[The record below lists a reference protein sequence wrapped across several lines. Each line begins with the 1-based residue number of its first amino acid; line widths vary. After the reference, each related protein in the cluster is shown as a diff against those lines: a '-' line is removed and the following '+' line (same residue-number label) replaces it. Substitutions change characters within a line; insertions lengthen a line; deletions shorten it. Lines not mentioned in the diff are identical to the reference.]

1 MATNQPTTPL
11 SSKEIAELRSLVKL
25 LGKELS
31 DLDINDLLK
40 NSKVARTQL
49 ESLRFEAKDLNAD
62 LSDVS
67 GIFNDII
74 GQLKNTKVGINETT
88 KVFQG
93 LNSIARDLL
102 YYQEDTSEATEKDL
116 KSLQEK
122 LDRRRLDAEI
132 AQNTLNVEN
141 KNLEI
146 DSKKKE
152 NLAAQ
157 LTLQYDLR
165 AEALKRHGIDI
176 KNNDELKELEKQ
188 YKLVEKD
195 IESIN
200 TKLVK
205 NQSALREI
213 EGIVKGTDANYNLI
227 DATIKRANTKLEE
240 QNRLLGAG
248 GGLMDGLQKGLSNIG
263 LGKLADSL
271 GIDEAQ
277 SKMKALANQIVND
290 KEKEADL
297 TVKIKN
303 EEENLVKNLEQQKQL
318 KDEIASGSLSN
329 EEVQQKQSLL
339 DTLKEEHTERSNILS
354 QDKEEVGNLSKKN
367 AQFSGMKGQF
377 KVLAEGAKAFG
388 ENLKKSLGPA
398 ALIAMAIEEIIDA
411 MKIIDSG
418 AGDMAKSMNMT
429 YSEALKTRE
438 ELGLIA
444 DLSGDAAVQTKD
456 LQESLMAV
464 NKALGSNARLN
475 EADLVTMT
483 KLTKQAGFTHDELMG
498 IQKLSLVNGKKL
510 EDNTK
515 EVLGSAKAHASMRG
529 LMINEKDVLREV
541 NKMSA
546 SLKLSLGGSADK
558 MAEAVVKTKALGLS
572 IEQAEKM
579 ADGLLQFESSI
590 SSEME
595 AEMLTGK
602 ALNFEKARLLALN
615 NDVAGA
621 AEEIAKQVGS
631 SADFTKMNRIQQ
643 EALAKAAGM
652 TRDELAQSLMDRE
665 ALANLSGIEG
675 KTAKERF
682 DTLVRT
688 VGMEEAKKRL
698 GNEELAR
705 QYEQQSVQERFNQT
719 VEKLKEVFT
728 RIAEPLMGILDPI
741 MEVVESLMPLVNI
754 LFLPLITSLKLIGKL
769 ISISIVEPIKFLGD
783 LINEVVVEPFKSLA
797 KSLVGPMGSVG
808 DIIDKFIL
816 NPFRLIRGMI
826 WDYLVTPI
834 RATGKFIATYI
845 AEPFKAVKE
854 FLGGIID
861 IFTGDFG
868 EGLAKMGKG
877 ILRAILTPVQAI
889 MNAGISVIN
898 SAIKIVNKIPGIKIG
913 EVTEFNL
920 ADSIMGDDVVQK
932 AGYGKRTLLGPEG
945 SIKLNDNDTVIAG
958 TKLLDDPNK
967 QFQQQPSIEA
977 PQSSSIFSKI
987 LQSITAPISM
997 MSKGAQSIL
1006 GSVLPSTSDES
1017 SSILLDVKN
1026 VLVSIHDIISKG
1038 ISPGVIEKVKTSE
1051 SSSLATNAS
1060 KEINTLSTDSNKIS
1074 ATADFTQMNRIQ
1086 QEALTTANSIT
1097 DTTVDK
1103 SKDSSV
1109 FASLK
1114 EVLFKISPALN
1125 LASKMFSSEDKSKET
1140 IDTSKDSS
1148 SFTSLKETLFK
1159 INPILGLASKL
1170 FSSED
1175 KSKET
1180 TDTSKEIV
1188 SLVSSQNDKTK
1199 ELTSNTVDTAKE
1211 ASTKMLSTTDKSK
1224 EVANQIKSEAT
1235 LTDKTSQ
1242 LTNGIDVLRV
1252 NTLITETQENKDASS
1267 SIIDKIK
1274 EVFTSGSSAI
1284 FSVADKIKESV
1295 SSTLSTSN
1303 ESEDSS
1309 IFTSVKDT
1317 LLKLSPALSLA
1328 SKLFS
1333 SENITDK
1340 TKSNDLTKINSIQQ
1354 EALVKASEST
1364 ETNKS
1369 TNLKAINTL
1378 DKNINVSNIDN
1389 ASKINAK
1396 LIDKSNVS
1404 NLNTLASSSI
1414 NDVNKST
1421 DTASTTSLNA
1431 VNALNKTDLSNLI
1444 VNAENVSVIKSKSSE
1459 ENKSSILDI
1468 FNPVKMISTITD
1480 LFTGKSEAET
1490 TKTNDL
1496 TDISKIASESV
1507 NTLKASDLTT
1517 LVSSSLKSAD
1527 TKLVN
1532 STNVANTLDKTAV
1545 SDLNK
1550 SVLTNESK
1558 EKSLISN
1565 INAVNALNKTDLT
1578 NLTVQAENVTITS
1591 SKTNEENK
1599 SSILDIINPVKILS
1613 KITDLFTSKSG
1624 VETTKTDNLTNSFL
1638 NKTDL
1643 TESILTNTK
1652 NLADKSVLSETEELD
1667 RTKELNKT
1675 KELDKTKE
1683 VSSGL
1688 DTDKLKEE
1696 LLVSKKTNELALTSI
1711 DNLKVANLIVEKQ
1724 QTEETTNNK
1733 GMLTGAAIGSFL
1745 GPLGALAGG
1754 LIGEMFSSSE
1764 EKITSANS
1772 EPLLQPQSLI
1782 SSDATTTNSS
1792 TSINNNQNITSD
1804 ENVVKILREAVTVL
1818 KAIQAKD
1825 TNVQLSVDGDVI
1837 ARKITPNVSRE
1848 QIKTYS
1854 SIG

>member
-11 SSKEIAELRSLVKL
+11 SSKEIAELRSLAKL

-74 GQLKNTKVGINETT
+74 GQLKNTKVGVNETT

-102 YYQEDTSEATEKDL
+102 YYQEGSSEATEKDL

-122 LDRRRLDAEI
+122 LDRKRLDAEI
-132 AQNTLNVEN
+132 AQKTLNVEN

-165 AEALKRHGIDI
+165 AEALKNRGVAIE
-176 KNNDELKELEKQ
+176 NNDELKELERQ

-200 TKLVK
+200 TKLIK

-213 EGIVKGTDANYNLI
+213 EGIVEGTDANYNLI

-277 SKMKALANQIVND
+277 SKMKALADQIVND

-398 ALIAMAIEEIIDA
+398 ALIAMAIEEIINA

-444 DLSGDAAVQTKD
+444 DISGDAAVQTKD

-498 IQKLSLVNGKKL
+498 IQKLSLVNGKTL

-558 MAEAVVKTKALGLS
+558 MAEAVVRAKAFGLS
-572 IEQAEKM
+572 LEQADKM
-579 ADGLLQFESSI
+579 AEGLLQFESSI
-590 SSEME
+590 SSELE

-602 ALNFEKARLLALN
+602 SLNFEKARLLALN
-615 NDVAGA
+615 NDIAGA

-665 ALANLSGIEG
+665 ALSKLSAKEG
-675 KTAKERF
+675 ETAKQAF
-682 DTLVRT
+682 DRLVQE

-728 RIAEPLMGILDPI
+728 RIAEPLMEILDPI

-898 SAIKIVNKIPGIKIG
+898 SAIKIANKVPGVNIG
-913 EVTEFNL
+913 EVKEFNL

-967 QFQQQPSIEA
+967 QFQQQQPSIEA

-1086 QEALTTANSIT
+1086 QEALSTANSTI
-1097 DTTVDK
+1097 DTTADK

-1109 FASLK
+1109 FTSLK
-1114 EVLFKISPALN
+1114 EALFKISPALN
-1125 LASKMFSSEDKSKET
+1125 LASKIFSSEDKSKET
-1140 IDTSKDSS
+1140 INTSKDSS
-1148 SFTSLKETLFK
+1148 VFTSLKEALFK

-1170 FSSED
+1170 FPPED

-1180 TDTSKEIV
+1180 TDTSKETI

-1274 EVFTSGSSAI
+1274 EIFTSGSSAI

-1354 EALVKASEST
+1354 EALVKANEST

-1431 VNALNKTDLSNLI
+1431 INALNKTDLSNLI

-1468 FNPVKMISTITD
+1468 FNPVKMISTI
-1480 LFTGKSEAET
+1480 
-1490 TKTNDL
+1490 
-1496 TDISKIASESV
+1496 
-1507 NTLKASDLTT
+1507 
-1517 LVSSSLKSAD
+1517 
-1527 TKLVN
+1527 
-1532 STNVANTLDKTAV
+1532 AN
-1545 SDLNK
+1545 
-1550 SVLTNESK
+1550 
-1558 EKSLISN
+1558 
-1565 INAVNALNKTDLT
+1565 
-1578 NLTVQAENVTITS
+1578 
-1591 SKTNEENK
+1591 
-1599 SSILDIINPVKILS
+1599 
-1613 KITDLFTSKSG
+1613 LFTSKSET
-1624 VETTKTDNLTNSFL
+1624 ETTKTDNLTNSFL

-1643 TESILTNTK
+1643 TESILTSTK
-1652 NLADKSVLSETEELD
+1652 NLTDKSILSETEELD

-1675 KELDKTKE
+1675 KELDNTKE
-1683 VSSGL
+1683 VSSEL
-1688 DTDKLKEE
+1688 ATDKLKEE
-1696 LLVSKKTNELALTSI
+1696 LLVNKKTNELALTSI
-1711 DNLKVANLIVEKQ
+1711 DNLKVANLIIEKQ

-1764 EKITSANS
+1764 EKTMSVNS
-1772 EPLLQPQSLI
+1772 ESLLQPQPLI
-1782 SSDATTTNSS
+1782 SSDTSSTTSS
-1792 TSINNNQNITSD
+1792 TSINNNQNVTSSD
-1804 ENVVKILREAVTVL
+1804 NVVKILEEAVIVL

-1825 TNVQLSVDGDVI
+1825 TSVQLALDGDVI
-1837 ARKITPNVSRE
+1837 ARKITPNINRE
-1848 QIKTYS
+1848 QVKTYS

>member
-1 MATNQPTTPL
+1 MATNQPTPL

-74 GQLKNTKVGINETT
+74 GQLKNTKVGVNETT

-102 YYQEDTSEATEKDL
+102 YYQEGTSEATEKDL

-157 LTLQYDLR
+157 LILQYDLR
-165 AEALKRHGIDI
+165 AEALKRQGIDI

-205 NQSALREI
+205 NQSALREV

-248 GGLMDGLQKGLSNIG
+248 GGLINGLQKGLSNIG

-354 QDKEEVGNLSKKN
+354 QNKEELGNLSKKN

-398 ALIAMAIEEIIDA
+398 ALIAMAIEEIINA

-438 ELGLIA
+438 ELGTIA

-456 LQESLMAV
+456 LQESLIAV

-498 IQKLSLVNGKKL
+498 IQKLSLVNGKSL

-558 MAEAVVKTKALGLS
+558 MAEAVVKAKAFGLS
-572 IEQAEKM
+572 LEQADKM
-579 ADGLLQFESSI
+579 ASGLLEFESSI
-590 SSEME
+590 SSELE

-631 SADFTKMNRIQQ
+631 SADFAKMNRIQQ
-643 EALAKAAGM
+643 ESIAKAAGL
-652 TRDELAQSLMDRE
+652 TKDELAQSLMDKE
-665 ALANLSGIEG
+665 ALVALSAKEG
-675 KTAKERF
+675 ETAKQAFER
-682 DTLVRT
+682 LVQE

-698 GNEELAR
+698 GDQELAR

-898 SAIKIVNKIPGIKIG
+898 SAIKIANKIPGVNVG
-913 EVTEFNL
+913 EVKEFNL
-920 ADSIMGDDVVQK
+920 TDSIMGDDVVQK
-932 AGYGKRTLLGPEG
+932 AGYGKRTLLSPEG

-1006 GSVLPSTSDES
+1006 GSVLPSSSDES

-1026 VLVSIHDIISKG
+1026 ILVSIHDIISKG
-1038 ISPGVIEKVKTSE
+1038 ISPEIVEKVKTSE
-1051 SSSLATNAS
+1051 SSSLTTNVNQQT
-1060 KEINTLSTDSNKIS
+1060 NTLNTDSNKTS
-1074 ATADFTQMNRIQ
+1074 TLTGFTQINRVQ
-1086 QEALTTANSIT
+1086 QEALATIDSTT
-1097 DTTVDK
+1097 DK

-1109 FASLK
+1109 FTSFK
-1114 EVLFKISPALN
+1114 EILFKISPALN
-1125 LASKMFSSEDKSKET
+1125 LASKLFSSEDKSKET
-1140 IDTSKDSS
+1140 LSKEITDKSNDSS
-1148 SFTSLKETLFK
+1148 LFTSFKETLFK

-1170 FSSED
+1170 FS
-1175 KSKET
+1175 
-1180 TDTSKEIV
+1180 
-1188 SLVSSQNDKTK
+1188 
-1199 ELTSNTVDTAKE
+1199 
-1211 ASTKMLSTTDKSK
+1211 
-1224 EVANQIKSEAT
+1224 
-1235 LTDKTSQ
+1235 
-1242 LTNGIDVLRV
+1242 
-1252 NTLITETQENKDASS
+1252 TENA
-1267 SIIDKIK
+1267 
-1274 EVFTSGSSAI
+1274 
-1284 FSVADKIKESV
+1284 
-1295 SSTLSTSN
+1295 
-1303 ESEDSS
+1303 
-1309 IFTSVKDT
+1309 
-1317 LLKLSPALSLA
+1317 
-1328 SKLFS
+1328 
-1333 SENITDK
+1333 TDK
-1340 TKSNDLTKINSIQQ
+1340 TKS
-1354 EALVKASEST
+1354 
-1364 ETNKS
+1364 
-1369 TNLKAINTL
+1369 
-1378 DKNINVSNIDN
+1378 
-1389 ASKINAK
+1389 
-1396 LIDKSNVS
+1396 IDKSNVS
-1404 NLNTLASSSI
+1404 NLNTLVSSSI
-1414 NDVNKST
+1414 NDAVKST
-1421 DTASTTSLNA
+1421 ETNKTSSLNA
-1431 VNALNKTDLSNLI
+1431 VSALNKADLIN
-1444 VNAENVSVIKSKSSE
+1444 N
-1459 ENKSSILDI
+1459 
-1468 FNPVKMISTITD
+1468 
-1480 LFTGKSEAET
+1480 
-1490 TKTNDL
+1490 
-1496 TDISKIASESV
+1496 
-1507 NTLKASDLTT
+1507 
-1517 LVSSSLKSAD
+1517 
-1527 TKLVN
+1527 
-1532 STNVANTLDKTAV
+1532 
-1545 SDLNK
+1545 
-1550 SVLTNESK
+1550 
-1558 EKSLISN
+1558 ISN
-1565 INAVNALNKTDLT
+1565 TA
-1578 NLTVQAENVTITS
+1578 
-1591 SKTNEENK
+1591 
-1599 SSILDIINPVKILS
+1599 
-1613 KITDLFTSKSG
+1613 
-1624 VETTKTDNLTNSFL
+1624 
-1638 NKTDL
+1638 
-1643 TESILTNTK
+1643 TNTK
-1652 NLADKSVLSETEELD
+1652 NITSA
-1667 RTKELNKT
+1667 
-1675 KELDKTKE
+1675 DKTK
-1683 VSSGL
+1683 SSL
-1688 DTDKLKEE
+1688 LAVNNIADAQSKNINTKSEFNKLEEE
-1696 LLVSKKTNELALTSI
+1696 LLTGEKTNELISTSV

-1724 QTEETTNNK
+1724 TEGKTDSTK
-1733 GMLTGAAIGSFL
+1733 GAIAGATIGSFL

-1754 LIGEMFSSSE
+1754 LIGEMFSGTNEEEIVPINNEIQPLDQTISTLNNANNTNASS
-1764 EKITSANS
+1764 
-1772 EPLLQPQSLI
+1772 LV
-1782 SSDATTTNSS
+1782 
-1792 TSINNNQNITSD
+1792 NNNQNITSD
-1804 ENVVKILREAVTVL
+1804 ENVVKILQEAVNVL

-1825 TNVQLSVDGDVI
+1825 TSVQLAIDGDVI
-1837 ARKITPNVSRE
+1837 ARKITPSINRE
-1848 QIKTYS
+1848 QVKTYS
-1854 SIG
+1854 NL